1 MHLKPYWAGDG
12 CTMSNHQQSTL
23 GECYAQLSD
32 ESRIPIRSGIV
43 QSIDWTR
50 NAPRLYFADDA
61 KPLGLGSLV
70 GRTVNL
76 SMTDEQV
83 CTVCTESSTS
93 SPCSECDGTP
103 PRASCVYNPGVEC
116 TYSNC
121 PFPEFK
127 AESCSHDF
135 VVYLAA
141 KDRVKVGITRAG
153 RRTKRWR
160 GQGATHALVF
170 ARAPN
175 RKLAGIIETI
185 CSEHLPDRVPSG
197 WFTPMDEPRTALLH
211 AAETCAGAIPDRLSS
226 CVYDVGT
233 TAAAG
238 AERIVRLDY
247 PEWNPESIDFGA
259 LESATGSGSWSGT
272 LRAIRGSVLATD
284 AFTFNVR
291 KNRGRI
297 LSIEMEADA

>member
-1 MHLKPYWAGDG
+1 
-12 CTMSNHQQSTL
+12 MSNYQQTTL
-23 GECYAQLSD
+23 GESYAQRSGD
-32 ESRIPIRSGIV
+32 SRTPIRSGIV
-43 QSIDWTR
+43 QSVGWTR

-61 KPLGLGSLV
+61 EPLSLGSLV
-70 GRTVNL
+70 GRTVHL
-76 SMTDEQV
+76 SMTDDQF
-83 CTVCTESSTS
+83 CTVCTETSTS
-93 SPCSECDGTP
+93 SPCSACDGTP

-160 GQGATHALVF
+160 GQGATHALVL

-175 RKLAGIIETI
+175 RKLAGVIETI
-185 CSEHLPDRVPSG
+185 CSEYLPDRATSE
-197 WFTPMDEPRTALLH
+197 WFTPMDDPKTALLN
-211 AAETCAGAIPDRLSS
+211 AADTCAAAIPDRLSS
-226 CVYDVGT
+226 CLYDVGA
-233 TAAAG
+233 TATAG
-238 AERIVRLDY
+238 GERIVRLDY
-247 PEWNPESIDFGA
+247 PEWKPEGVDFGA
-259 LESATGSGSWSGT
+259 LESVTGPGTWSGT

-284 AFTFNVR
+284 AFTYNVR
-291 KNRGRI
+291 KNRGRT
-297 LSIEMEADA
+297 LSIETKANA